1 MGNVRPH
8 PRYVPR
14 EPSLHG
20 HPTPMKKY
28 GLLCTHLGR
37 KFAIKRTVHLLL
49 GDAEALLTRGSV
61 RLVPF
66 PACPAATPANSP
78 APRGAAPPQLGFAA
92 LSLFIHFSE
101 PSDALMGQI
110 QA

>member
-1 MGNVRPH
+1 
-8 PRYVPR
+8 
-14 EPSLHG
+14 
-20 HPTPMKKY
+20 MKKY

-37 KFAIKRTVHLLL
+37 KFAIKRMVHLLL
-49 GDAEALLTRGSV
+49 GDAEALLSRGSV

-66 PACPAATPANSP
+66 PACPLQPPANST
-78 APRGAAPPQLGFAA
+78 APRGAAHPQLGFAA
-92 LSLFIHFSE
+92 LFLFIHFSE